1 MEKEKLRRL
10 RKQKGFTQQ
19 QIADAIA
26 TDLSNY
32 SRKETGDV
40 RIIREEWEKIAK
52 FMDVPLEEIY
62 QEEEA
67 TIIINNENNTV
78 SDQAGFYNIN
88 GNNSNNYNIPNSV
101 IDNLQEYITL
111 LKEEIARLKEKKK

>member
-26 TDLSNY
+26 IDVSNY
-32 SRKETGDV
+32 SRKENGGV
-40 RIIREEWEKIAK
+40 KIIREEWEKIAK

>member
-26 TDLSNY
+26 TDVSNY
-32 SRKETGDV
+32 SRKETGGV